1 MGTNREG
8 KIELKRRDLSGIFIF
23 DTFPGEERR
32 KPTCIEDCQQET
44 RRKWCMSKTP
54 DYLREAIKML
64 ADTFK
69 DICNY
74 LVDEKCVTD
83 EQRTE
88 FFDMIDNNVER
99 SKWNWGLHELADQVD
114 FFCDKVVLLA
124 DVCGVTKHQ
133 EED

>member
-1 MGTNREG
+1 MSEQ
-8 KIELKRRDLSGIFIF
+8 ELKRRDLSGIFIF

-44 RRKWCMSKTP
+44 RRNWCMQKTP
-54 DYLREAIKML
+54 DYLRETINML
-64 ADTFK
+64 AGTFK

-74 LVDEKCVTD
+74 LVKEGCVTD
-83 EQRTE
+83 EQRKE

-99 SKWNWGLHELADQVD
+99 SKWNCGLHELADQVD
-114 FFCDKVVLLA
+114 FFCGKVVLLA
-124 DVCGVTKHQ
+124 DAFGVTKHKE

>member
-1 MGTNREG
+1 MET
-8 KIELKRRDLSGIFIF
+8 ELKRRDLSGIFIF

-44 RRKWCMSKTP
+44 RRKWCMSKDP
-54 DYLREAIKML
+54 DYLRETIKIL

-83 EQRTE
+83 DQRKG
-88 FFDMIDNNVER
+88 FFEMIDRNVER
-99 SKWNWGLHELADQVD
+99 SKLNWSLHELADQVD
-114 FFCDKVVLLA
+114 FFCSKVVLLA
-124 DVCGVTKHQ
+124 DACGVTKHKE

>member
-1 MGTNREG
+1 MEV
-8 KIELKRRDLSGIFIF
+8 KELKRRDLSGIFVF

-32 KPTCIEDCQQET
+32 QPTCIEDCQQET

-54 DYLREAIKML
+54 DDLRDAIKLL

-74 LVDEKCVTD
+74 LVDEKCVTVD
-83 EQRTE
+83 QRKGL
-88 FFDMIDNNVER
+88 FDMIDNNVDR

-114 FFCDKVVLLA
+114 FFCKKVVQLA
-124 DVCGVTKHQ
+124 DACGVTKH
-133 EED
+133 EEE